1 MTFVD
6 KFLDDRE
13 KSVNPIHVMM
23 AALVLAAIGWVTF
36 LVVKNHTMPELSGV
50 AMLLGGGGVA
60 NIAQK
65 AEDIAA
71 KFKKPAA
78 PEEK

>member
-1 MTFVD
+1 MSFIE

-23 AALVLAAIGWVTF
+23 SALVLSSIVWVTY
-36 LVVKNHTMPELSGV
+36 LVFHNHTMPELTGV
-50 AMLLGGGGVA
+50 ATLLGGGGMA

-71 KFKKPAA
+71 KFTKKNDD
-78 PEEK
+78 KS